1 MATKTNLSTNL
12 DYVTWS
18 AGDSATAIFAQID
31 ASLKA
36 HGWTQA
42 SSTNGT
48 AGNTFDPTYATPG
61 THDFRRV
68 YSAPLTTTNNSS
80 NPNGPFYGSGL
91 TTKYVMVRI
100 LNQTTSDS
108 TAVYAYQSQT
118 NVWWI
123 QLIPFISW
131 NSGNDTGTTQ
141 CGQNLTA
148 TSTLNGNYDNAN
160 PNNVA
165 IGGWPSAYPYTWITT
180 TVSGFL
186 YIAVSDKWI
195 CMWPYFVNSTIFNGP
210 RNNVLIYGEI
220 SEDFASYTGVAPV
233 YVTTLQRLTWATGA
247 TNEPALYTGGSTDYA
262 TPPQQPQ
269 FLMPAT
275 PASTTGYTGLSNT
288 IRSGYQAMGTT
299 KVMLGHYGW
308 YGWEGANYDL
318 DASSTYIYQNYYTT
332 PQYFGGAPIPI
343 VSELRN
349 NSHGSGKHGISKQND
364 PAGGTF
370 SNPSYR
376 PTRVQSFGQYALNT
390 TNLKG
395 IEPIFGGGG
404 LGAGSG
410 VGGGTYTGY
419 SSNPYPMYWVLGR
432 AFGLKFVG
440 RLTAASTLDTVSMTV
455 DSNGFYVRT
464 GGTATDHILIG
475 FGPMGNS
482 SHGAPATSA
491 DLFFALP
498 K

>member
-1 MATKTNLSTNL
+1 MASKTNLSTNL
-12 DYVTWS
+12 DYVSWS
-18 AGDSATAIFAQID
+18 SGDGAIAIFAQID

-36 HGWTQA
+36 HGWSQA
-42 SSTNGT
+42 SSVNG
-48 AGNTFDPTYATPG
+48 ANGNTYDPTYASPG

-68 YSAPLTTTNNSS
+68 YSASLTATNAST
-80 NPNGPFYGSGL
+80 NPSGPFYGSGL
-91 TTKYVMVRI
+91 STKYVMVRI
-100 LNQTTSDS
+100 VNQVPDG
-108 TAVYAYQSQT
+108 TAVYGYQSQT
-118 NVWWI
+118 NVWFI

-141 CGQNLTA
+141 AGQALSA
-148 TSTLNGNYDNAN
+148 TSGLNGAYDSSN
-160 PNNVA
+160 PNNVGQ
-165 IGGWPSAYPYTWITT
+165 GGWSSCFPYTWIST

-186 YIAVSDKWI
+186 YIAASAKWI

-210 RNNVLIYGEI
+210 RNNVLMYGEI
-220 SEDFASYTGVAPV
+220 AEDFASYTGVAPV
-233 YVTTLQRLTWATGA
+233 YVTTLQKLAHASGA
-247 TNEPALYTGGSTDYA
+247 TNEPALYVSGSSSYA

-269 FLMPAT
+269 FIMPAT

-299 KVMLGHYGW
+299 RVMLGHYGW
-308 YGWEGANYDL
+308 FGWEGANYNY
-318 DASSTYIYQNYYTT
+318 DASSTYSYQSYYAY
-332 PQYFGGAPIPI
+332 PQYFGGAPVPI
-343 VSELRN
+343 VPEMRN
-349 NSHGSGKHGISKQND
+349 ASYGWGKHGISKQND
-364 PAGGTF
+364 PPNGNYT
-370 SNPSYR
+370 NPVYR
-376 PTRVQSFGQYALNT
+376 PTRAQSYGQYALNT

-410 VGGGTYTGY
+410 VGTGSY
-419 SSNPYPMYWVLGR
+419 SGYVANPYPMYWVLGR

-440 RLTAASTLDTVSMTV
+440 QLTSASTLDTVSMTV

-475 FGPMGNS
+475 FGPMGS
-482 SHGAPATSA
+482 DYAHSAPAASA